1 MKVKHRLFV
10 IFIFAL
16 LLILAANYFYF
27 QQSFQNSLNGHEE
40 VILTGAAIAG
50 ESSRILIISLGLS
63 VVCILILF
71 YCLLRFFI
79 HKPIDEIAD
88 HLEKIDVLGNSGFK
102 ALEGRNRDEFSKIRE
117 GINRLIKGLTDNISK
132 ITKYLDMVGS
142 LIVVMDAEGNVVR
155 ANREC
160 CETLGVTEDEIVGK
174 NWVRSFIPER
184 IQGYVREVMD
194 NLLVEDTPKSGRVE
208 NHIVTSGGQERLIS
222 WVNAVL
228 FDDNGKVA
236 GIIASGEDVTEKRS
250 IHNMIAQNARRLKKT
265 EEIAHIGSWDLNVKT
280 GEVMWSDE
288 FYRICGYK
296 PGAVEPSFR
305 NVMAR
310 IHPDD
315 RKQFEKLFNRA
326 THHRS
331 TYETKMR
338 IVRMDG
344 EVRWVLSKGVMDISE
359 PDILMGSIL
368 DITGINEAEKQIRQ
382 NVELSENLVRI
393 LQYNAESIT
402 DLLEYALNEAVKI
415 TDSKIGYIYFY
426 DEDKQEFEMKIWSR
440 EVLAECRIE
449 PRGTCLLKDAGVW
462 GDAVRQRRAI
472 VLNDYPAPG
481 PDAKGYPL
489 GHVRIKKFLTVPT
502 FSNDRIVA
510 VIGVANKESD
520 YSQSDILKLT
530 LVMNSVWEVVERIR
544 TDILLK
550 EERERLR
557 ITLLSVGDG
566 VISTDKNGNIEM
578 INEVAQRLTGW
589 SRRDAIGKPFD
600 EVFHIVHEYT
610 REKCDSPV
618 QKVLMTGK
626 IIELRNHTLLISRD
640 GTERPVADSAAPILD
655 ESGTIHGVVMVFRDF
670 TEEKRKKDEIE
681 YLSYHDQLT
690 GVFNRRYYEE
700 ELRRMDNSENLPLSV
715 IMSDVNGLKLTND
728 AFGHAVGDKLLQ
740 AAARVLRS
748 TCRQGDIIARLG
760 GDEFIIL
767 LPRTGTMEAEKIV
780 SRIRQAI
787 STVEVDS
794 VMLSISF
801 GWDVKVDVSD
811 SIADVIKKAED
822 NMYTCKLF
830 ESPSM
835 RGQTVYT
842 IINTLHEK
850 NVREKNHSERV
861 SRLCELMGHAL
872 ALNEKG
878 VKELKTA
885 GLLHDI
891 GKVAISEKVLD
902 KVGKLTKD
910 EWEEIK
916 RHPEIGFRILGAV
929 NDMTELASFVL
940 AHHERWDGRGYP
952 KGLSGEGIPLQSRI
966 ISIADAYDA
975 MTSERPYRSA
985 LPEEVA
991 IAEIMKNAG
1000 TQFDPDLARLF
1011 VEKVLRY
1018 KQEEPRSVSV

>member
-16 LLILAANYFYF
+16 LLILAANYFYL

-40 VILTGAAIAG
+40 VLAKGAAIAG

-79 HKPIDEIAD
+79 HKPIDEIAG

-102 ALEGRNRDEFSKIRE
+102 ALEVRGRDEFFKIRE

-155 ANREC
+155 VNSVC

-222 WVNAVL
+222 WVNAVI
-228 FDDNGKVA
+228 FDDNGKAA

-338 IVRMDG
+338 IVRTDG

-472 VLNDYPAPG
+472 VLNDYPAAG

-600 EVFHIVHEYT
+600 KVFHIINEYT
-610 REKCDSPV
+610 REKCESPV

-626 IIELRNHTLLISRD
+626 IIEIRNHTLLISRD

-767 LPRTGTMEAEKIV
+767 LPRTGTMETEKIV